1 MADGTPLDDVSYIS
15 LASYRRDGSLALT
28 PVWVAPL
35 DGKLVV
41 FTLRETHK
49 VKRIEHNPA
58 VRVAKC
64 DVRGNVQGDW
74 YDGTCRVVNDVALEK
89 RAYAALRK
97 KYGLIMRLGD
107 IMSTLTGRMKRRV
120 ILEIAL
126 LGVVTGT

>member
-1 MADGTPLDDVSYIS
+1 MSAHTPLDDAPYIS
-15 LASYRRDGSLALT
+15 LASYRKDGSPVPT

-49 VKRIEHNPA
+49 VKRIQQNPD

-64 DVRGNVQGDW
+64 DVRGKLLGEW
-74 YDGTCRVVNDVALEK
+74 HDGTCQIVDDPAHEK

-97 KYGLIMRLGD
+97 KYGLTMRVGD
-107 IMSTLTGRMKRRV
+107 VLSTLTGRMKRRV

-126 LGVVTGT
+126 KDG